1 MRPIKSLT
9 ALALSAT
16 LGASMLSTV
25 VLSAA
30 PAGAASSLPAC
41 PTSALSKAS
50 GTVNIDFW
58 EAMTRANETALE
70 GLVANYN
77 SSQSKVHVN
86 LVQQGG
92 YDVTWSK
99 WQAGLT
105 TGGLPAM
112 AMIGDSNLQGAVDSK
127 SILPVQSCIN
137 ATKYNTKT
145 FLPRVL
151 SYWKVGGVQQ
161 GLPFNVS
168 APIFYYNTQAF
179 SKAGIA
185 KPPATLPEL
194 IADAKILK
202 SKGQGTMGLKLDA
215 WHLEA
220 WLATANQLFVNNGN
234 GRQSRATSSV
244 FNTSTGRSL
253 FTQLKALVG
262 SGNAGTNPANG
273 ASAYDNLL
281 GIGAGKYS
289 MTIDTS
295 AALGTISQLLGSG
308 QYPNVTLGVA
318 PFPTLKANPQGAT
331 QAGGAA
337 LYISNKVPAA
347 QQAAAWNFMS
357 WLDSA
362 ENQATWSTET
372 GYIPIRTDAASTSK
386 VQTYRAANPGYK
398 VPYTMLSTGVTDN
411 ATSGAVVGPYDQVRI
426 AIANAENSMYT
437 GGASPRTALSNAST
451 TVNSIIAKYNSR
463 I

>member
-1 MRPIKSLT
+1 
-9 ALALSAT
+9 
-16 LGASMLSTV
+16 
-25 VLSAA
+25 
-30 PAGAASSLPAC
+30 
-41 PTSALSKAS
+41 
-50 GTVNIDFW
+50 
-58 EAMTRANETALE
+58 
-70 GLVANYN
+70 
-77 SSQSKVHVN
+77 
-86 LVQQGG
+86 
-92 YDVTWSK
+92 
-99 WQAGLT
+99 
-105 TGGLPAM
+105 
-112 AMIGDSNLQGAVDSK
+112 
-127 SILPVQSCIN
+127 
-137 ATKYNTKT
+137 
-145 FLPRVL
+145 
-151 SYWKVGGVQQ
+151 
-161 GLPFNVS
+161 
-168 APIFYYNTQAF
+168 
-179 SKAGIA
+179 
-185 KPPATLPEL
+185 
-194 IADAKILK
+194 
-202 SKGQGTMGLKLDA
+202 MGLKLDA

-386 VQTYRAANPGYK
+386 VQTYWAANPGYK